1 MSRLIIERRYA
12 NPDDRDAEESV
23 VRTLLWVLEGK
34 GVEECRAINSRGQLY
49 GYGVP
54 GAGSGGAGT
63 RKKLS

>member
-12 NPDDRDAEESV
+12 NPGDRDAEESV
-23 VRTLLWVLEGK
+23 VRTLMWILRKE
-34 GVEECRAINSRGQLY
+34 VEECRTINSRGRLY
-49 GYGVP
+49 GYGVQ